1 MTFGVLVPRLPTELQ
16 GQAGRSP
23 WDDGISYD
31 VSKHWFLPHRKKL
44 EFRNFSCFSKL
55 VFCNFSFNLIL
66 LVHRQKLYRDIVCAD
81 MEETSVSRYH
91 VKYHLSIASSR
102 LDLVAQLVER
112 RTSKPKVVCSNPS
125 RGRLEF
131 SLLARYGFE
140 SLGSS
145 INISLYIFIKFIRET
160 QKKIIRVSDLYI

>member
-1 MTFGVLVPRLPTELQ
+1 M
-16 GQAGRSP
+16 
-23 WDDGISYD
+23 
-31 VSKHWFLPHRKKL
+31 
-44 EFRNFSCFSKL
+44 
-55 VFCNFSFNLIL
+55 FCNFSFNLIL
-66 LVHRQKLYRDIVCAD
+66 FRRKLYRDIVCAD
-81 MEETSVSRYH
+81 MDETSVSRNH
-91 VKYHLSIASSR
+91 IKYHLSIASSR

-145 INISLYIFIKFIRET
+145 INISLYIFIKFIGER